1 MGARAGTVFIVEL
14 VGGPRYW
21 GLGRSPRIN
30 RVRVSLTF
38 QSTLEKSRK
47 DSWMG

>member
-1 MGARAGTVFIVEL
+1 MFNISVPEKSNIVRYGGQAGTVFLVEL
-14 VGGPRYW
+14 VGGPRFW

-38 QSTLEKSRK
+38 
-47 DSWMG
+47 